1 MNRNDQNWFNMFNT
15 VKDFMTAKKSEFPA
29 LSYLWEVHQQLENQI
44 KLIAELDAQSGQ
56 TSKGFSA
63 AKTAI
68 RKDLEK
74 NLIKLVAY
82 LMNVATFTNQ
92 VVLLHEIDFKDNQL
106 KKASEQMLVSRG
118 EFLLQKARANE
129 QAALEFGMPAE
140 YLVTTEQLLNDY
152 KVAQTTPRQA
162 IVGSVDVNARLDE
175 EMEATNNLIKN
186 KLDVVMKLVKIE
198 NPILYGQYKS
208 ARVIVDR

>member
-1 MNRNDQNWFNMFNT
+1 M
-15 VKDFMTAKKSEFPA
+15 
-29 LSYLWEVHQQLENQI
+29 
-44 KLIAELDAQSGQ
+44 IAELDGQTGQ

-68 RKDLEK
+68 RKALEK
-74 NLIKLVAY
+74 NLIKLVVY

-140 YLVTTEQLLNDY
+140 YLVTTEQLLSDY

-186 KLDVVMKLVKIE
+186 KLDVIMKLVKID